1 MIIRSIAA
9 ALHGQAPS
17 AGAVTIA
24 YLTGIVG
31 ATLAL
36 LFRWTVVP
44 QTTPLAY
51 AVLGIVSLDIFAG
64 AIANLS
70 SSTRSYYKARPA
82 ALRFLFL
89 AVHVSQPALVAAFV
103 EPTAWLF
110 MLACYLTALIG
121 GSVVLAIRS
130 DSLREA
136 AAGSVFALGTATCLT
151 LSGSE
156 TGLAW
161 FAPVYLGKLV
171 LGFALGTAGGRDAES
186 R

>member
-1 MIIRSIAA
+1 MLIRSIAA
-9 ALHGQAPS
+9 ALHGHTPS
-17 AGAVTIA
+17 AGAITIA

-31 ATLAL
+31 ASLAM

-51 AVLGIVSLDIFAG
+51 VVLGIVSLDIFAG
-64 AIANLS
+64 LIANLS
-70 SSTRSYYKARPA
+70 SSTRSFYRARPA

-89 AVHVSQPALVAAFV
+89 AVHVSQPALIAVFV

-136 AAGSVFALGTATCLT
+136 AAGSVFGLGAAACLT

-156 TGLAW
+156 SGLAW

-171 LGFALGTAGGRDAES
+171 LGFALGTAEGRDTEN